1 MKLLKRKNNKNSKIH
16 DIVRNRKLPIL
27 TLDSRWHEIFPE
39 DEKTAT
45 IKELEKKL
53 NELLRKQGKLVNE
66 VKDLKQLKKKLM
78 DDIVANMDIDH
89 SPVGKAK
96 EKKLEKNKQY
106 ILEINEKIDKEMEE
120 LADLPYQIKE
130 VNEELLIECFSICYN
145 RIQMQMDKI
154 KEVSDWIAKTR
165 VELKE
170 KILLK
175 QDLETQNELMYSYMH
190 DLLGAEL
197 MENLDRKHFPE

>member
-1 MKLLKRKNNKNSKIH
+1 MKLLKRRNKNSKIEG
-16 DIVRNRKLPIL
+16 IVRNRKLPIL
-27 TLDSRWHEIFPE
+27 TLDSRWHDIFPE
-39 DEKTAT
+39 DEKTSV
-45 IKELEKKL
+45 IKELERKL

-66 VKDLKQLKKKLM
+66 VKELKQLKKKLM

-89 SPVGKAK
+89 SPIGKAK

-120 LADLPYQIKE
+120 LAELPYQIKE
-130 VNEELLIECFSICYN
+130 VNEELLIECFTICYN
-145 RIQMQMDKI
+145 RIQKQMDKI
-154 KEVSDWIAKTR
+154 KEVSDWIEKTR
-165 VELKE
+165 MELKE

-175 QDLETQNELMYSYMH
+175 QDLETQNAMIYTYMH

-197 MENLDRKHFPE
+197 MESLDRKHFPE